1 MKNPANRIDYI
12 LRVKALLQKK
22 KPINKK
28 KRVEKGCFDTYWSTS
43 FKIKKNAETSIKQK
57 IHFCNSERL
66 KLQFMKKSR
75 LTVYKKMGV

>member
-43 FKIKKNAETSIKQK
+43 FKIKKMQRHQLSKRSIFV
-57 IHFCNSERL
+57 IPND
-66 KLQFMKKSR
+66 
-75 LTVYKKMGV
+75 